1 MVDKV
6 AILLRFAGFVALV
19 LGILLAYYALTVSP
33 PLYPPVET
41 SYIIIG
47 ALMGV
52 AGLVAL
58 ISKYRS
64 E

>member
-1 MVDKV
+1 MADRVSG
-6 AILLRFAGFVALV
+6 LLRFIGLIALIF
-19 LGILLAYYALTVSP
+19 GLLLIYFALSVNP
-33 PLYPPVET
+33 PLYPPIET
-41 SYIIIG
+41 SYVIIG
-47 ALMGV
+47 ALMSV